1 LDTSLGVTGPEVV
14 GAVMAG
20 LGLIPLLVLA
30 AIRATRTAVPQMS
43 LPAADEET
51 PHKAQAHRVA
61 A

>member
-1 LDTSLGVTGPEVV
+1 MTGPEVV

-30 AIRATRTAVPQMS
+30 ATRATRTAAPQVS

-51 PHKAQAHRVA
+51 SPKAHAHRVA
-61 A
+61 T